1 MIRLYQIVLL
11 LGLTLVLQ
19 SCFKED
25 EPLDPYKS
33 PPGVFTGMAETKKD
47 YSMQTYYD
55 LETNQF
61 VASNHRSDWDI
72 MLSAAEGS
80 FAIYLNSAKKMRAYN
95 TQSTDLNVVVNLTDT
110 AVVKWK
116 YDESTGSADSTA
128 IGKWGQPSGNTV
140 VSDQYVYIIDRGFTP
155 DGIQIGYQKLRI
167 NSFGNNKYSITI
179 ANVDGS
185 NAKELELVK
194 NSGYNFLFVSFN
206 EGGKQVIIEPPKD
219 SYDLLFTQYTTRV
232 YYENFPKFEWY
243 SVNGTLLNPS
253 GEVEMARDTVTAF
266 ENIDANATL
275 GYTYSKLWDAMG
287 YNWKSYNID
296 LGVYTILTY
305 RVFIIRNRK
314 GNYYK
319 MRFVGFTNNQGDRGY
334 PTFEVSKI

>member
-1 MIRLYQIVLL
+1 MIRLFLIGILFVFA
-11 LGLTLVLQ
+11 GALQ

-25 EPLDPYKS
+25 QPLEPYQS

-72 MLSAAEGS
+72 MFSAAEGN
-80 FAIYLNSAKKMRAYN
+80 FAVYLNSAKKMRAYN
-95 TQSTDLNVVVNLTDT
+95 TNSTDLNVSVNVNDT
-110 AVVKWK
+110 ALVKWK
-116 YDESTGSADSTA
+116 YDESTGSADSSA
-128 IGKWGQPSGNTV
+128 IGKWGQVSGSSV
-140 VSDQYVYIIDRGFTP
+140 VSDNYVYIIDRGFSP

-167 NSFGNNKYSITI
+167 NSFGNNRYNITI

-194 NSGYNFLFVSFN
+194 NSVYNFLFVSFN

-232 YYENFPKFEWY
+232 YYENSPKFEWY

-253 GEVEMARDTVTAF
+253 GEVELARDTVTAF
-266 ENIDANATL
+266 ENIDANAAL

-319 MRFVGFTNNQGDRGY
+319 MRFVSFTNNQGDRGY